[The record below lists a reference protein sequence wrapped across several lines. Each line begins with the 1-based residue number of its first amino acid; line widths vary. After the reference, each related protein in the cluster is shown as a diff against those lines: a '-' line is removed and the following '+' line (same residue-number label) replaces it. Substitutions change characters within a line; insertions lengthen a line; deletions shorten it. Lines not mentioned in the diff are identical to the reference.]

1 MRDFIDARVQPHVR
15 IRTTDPGALKSV
27 LAGHGLDAVEHEE
40 GHWTVAHARVD
51 GIGALLSSAGVPILE
66 LAATEGT
73 LEQAYLDLTAG
84 ETEFTAPRQEA

>member
-1 MRDFIDARVQPHVR
+1 M
-15 IRTTDPGALKSV
+15 

-51 GIGALLSSAGVPILE
+51 EVGVLLSAVGVPILE

-73 LEQAYLDLTAG
+73 LEQAYLDLTVS